1 MYKNERNNHIQKLST
16 LINTSGLGIF
26 LVVGL
31 NGCDGVSDDCKNL
44 NNLPQY
50 KVDEC
55 KKHRNSTVTSTGSGT
70 SSMYTGFFGAGTSAD
85 SSSGG

>member
-55 KKHRNSTVTSTGSGT
+55 KNIETQLLLLLVQEQAVCIRDFWCWN
-70 SSMYTGFFGAGTSAD
+70 FCR
-85 SSSGG
+85 